1 MADLLRDLLAFI
13 GVLALAWTAGGC
25 IRDMLKHVPDHLP
38 PPRDDSRDKRREW
51 DRIQGR

>member
-38 PPRDDSRDKRREW
+38 PPRDDSRDIQRRWQQSE
-51 DRIQGR
+51 RR